1 MDVLDLAP
9 YEEVCRT
16 TPQCE
21 GHETDGPGALHLG
34 WLKSREELH
43 EVQFLE
49 SIGQK
54 KKTKEKQQQQKI
66 IGYSNCIYAS
76 SSKNVY
82 LISVGNTF
90 HYLVQPWN
98 TMLLLLADYCSPSPP
113 NYYLSRCLHE

>member
-9 YEEVCRT
+9 YKEVCRT

-21 GHETDGPGALHLG
+21 GHKTDGPGALQLG

-54 KKTKEKQQQQKI
+54 KKQR
-66 IGYSNCIYAS
+66 
-76 SSKNVY
+76 KNNNKKTLGTQIV
-82 LISVGNTF
+82 F
-90 HYLVQPWN
+90 MH
-98 TMLLLLADYCSPSPP
+98 
-113 NYYLSRCLHE
+113 LHPKMFI

>member
-1 MDVLDLAP
+1 MDLAP
-9 YEEVCRT
+9 YKEVCRT

-21 GHETDGPGALHLG
+21 GHKTDGPGALQLG

-54 KKTKEKQQQQKI
+54 KNKGKTTTKKNL
-66 IGYSNCIYAS
+66 GYSNCIYAS

-90 HYLVQPWN
+90 HYLVQAWN

>member
-21 GHETDGPGALHLG
+21 GHETDGPGALQLG

-54 KKTKEKQQQQKI
+54 KKQRKNNNKKKPWVLKLYLCIFIQKCLSDFCWQHVSLPCTALEHDALI
-66 IGYSNCIYAS
+66 IG
-76 SSKNVY
+76 
-82 LISVGNTF
+82 
-90 HYLVQPWN
+90 
-98 TMLLLLADYCSPSPP
+98 
-113 NYYLSRCLHE
+113 